1 MLRHVRGLS
10 HIYPYRAFRS
20 SASLESA
27 IRKAK
32 PDLIVPC
39 DDRVVWQL
47 HELHARNPDL
57 RPCIEASLGAADGYE
72 ILRRRESL
80 LLTAEKLGIRIPYTQ
95 RITGEDD
102 IRAWFSQVAPA
113 AVLKLDGSWG
123 GEGVQFAHSEAQ
135 AIAAWR
141 ELSQPAGL
149 GTALKRTII
158 NRDALALWSW
168 RKQTK
173 PVVTMQRFIQGRP
186 ANSMLACWQGELLA
200 DASVEVLESQGATG
214 AAFVVRIL
222 ENEEMHEAGR
232 RLAKELKLTGFFG
245 LDFMIED
252 ATGAAYLIEMN
263 PRCTQLG
270 HLPFAHGTLAGALV
284 AQLTQQQQKSA
295 SSLQLKD
302 GTIAF
307 FPQAILW
314 NPQSPYLHSGYHDIP
329 WEQPQ
334 LVRELLLDIW
344 PERQRISRIY
354 HSFRPQRKL
363 VPASF
368 KKDA

>member
-1 MLRHVRGLS
+1 M
-10 HIYPYRAFRS
+10 AFNS
-20 SASLESA
+20 LASLESA

-32 PDLIVPC
+32 PDIIVPC

-47 HELHARNPDL
+47 HELHARKPDL
-57 RPCIEASLGAADGYE
+57 RPCIEASLGAASGYE
-72 ILRRRESL
+72 ILQRRESL
-80 LLTAEKLGIRIPYTQ
+80 LLAAEKLGIRIPYTQ
-95 RITGEDD
+95 HISSEDD
-102 IRAWFSQVAPA
+102 IRAWFAQTASS

-123 GEGVQFAHSEAQ
+123 GEGVQFAHSEAE
-135 AIAAWR
+135 AIAAWQ
-141 ELSQPAGL
+141 ELSQSPGL
-149 GTALKRTII
+149 GTAIKRAII
-158 NRDALALWSW
+158 NRDALAFWSW
-168 RKQTK
+168 RRQTR
-173 PVVTMQRFIQGRP
+173 PRVTMQRFIQGRP
-186 ANSMLACWQGELLA
+186 ANSMLACRQGELLA

-222 ENEEMHEAGR
+222 ENEEMREAGR

-252 ATGAAYLIEMN
+252 ATGYAYLIELN

-302 GTIAF
+302 ETVAF

-314 NPQSPYLHSGYHDIP
+314 NPQSPYLHSGYHDVP

-334 LVRELLLDIW
+334 LVRELLLDTW
-344 PERQRISRIY
+344 PERQWISRLY

-368 KKDA
+368 EKDS